1 MISFAKIM
9 RKVLTERMSFR
20 DLYRSSTPDRVDR
33 SRNVNAKSLRVTS
46 MDGQEAWTFTYKSNP
61 STTGHRWHGYVRFLK
76 EEVTDATSAADLD
89 CMVDCDCPDYRYR
102 FAYNNAKADAGA
114 LGPDSWNQN
123 NGRPP
128 RPREQGGV
136 GDYGTGMC
144 KHLIALGEFLK
155 TKIEPDAPE
164 PEDQSTTLSP
174 KPKPAPVVKPSAP
187 SKPSVSTAPK
197 PQIAPTKTPP
207 IRKPTIQAPDP
218 DDELDTYSDS
228 RELQEGVGHI
238 AKRLTELVQS
248 NPEFDVWY
256 ED

>member
-1 MISFAKIM
+1 M

-76 EEVTDATSAADLD
+76 EEVTDAVSAADLD

-102 FAYNNAKADAGA
+102 FAYNNAKQEAGA
-114 LGPDSWNQN
+114 LGPGSWNQN

-136 GDYGTGMC
+136 GDYGPGMC

-164 PEDQSTTLSP
+164 PDEEPEKELAP
-174 KPKPAPVVKPSAP
+174 KPQPKAQPKVQAPKPAKP
-187 SKPSVSTAPK
+187 SKPSTPVAQK
-197 PQIAPTKTPP
+197 PQTINAPEP
-207 IRKPTIQAPDP
+207 
-218 DDELDTYSDS
+218 EDTYSDS
-228 RELQEGVGHI
+228 RGELQENTGQI
-238 AKRLTELVQS
+238 AERLTNLVKT